1 MEYPKSDAPGHD
13 NMLKP
18 RRGAGGLVTALI
30 AVPMRGG
37 LPVVL
42 AIQSTGQA
50 RVRQE
55 TVVLAVLLLIHRS

>member
-1 MEYPKSDAPGHD
+1 
-13 NMLKP
+13 MLKP